1 MSLAEQ
7 VISVDTALTTAGLPH
22 AFGGALALGYC
33 TADPRGTADIDVCVF
48 VAEHIDEILSALTPL
63 GVTCEPSQRKRL
75 NDIGEG
81 RAMLSRTPIDIF
93 TSVSDFHSE
102 VEGRVVRRNFAG
114 VQIPFVRCSDLAV
127 FKAMFDRTKDWAD
140 IEAMIDAATIDPDA
154 VAEQLESLLGE
165 DSRADRLRNLP
176 KS

>member
-33 TADPRGTADIDVCVF
+33 TADPRGTADI
-48 VAEHIDEILSALTPL
+48 
-63 GVTCEPSQRKRL
+63 EPSQRKRL